1 MTTET
6 PLHFY
11 NDLADGYHLLFEN
24 WDRAVVNQSKVWHDL
39 FESLGEQDMQPA
51 AEAETDNSYVIPTES
66 VENVTL
72 LDCSCGIGTQAI
84 GLAQRG
90 YLVTATDLS
99 PLSVERAKREAAR
112 LIGEDSAIQFGVADF
127 RSLEQ
132 DVTGTFDIVL
142 SADNALPH
150 LLTDTDLRFALSNMR
165 AKLNQGGLL
174 AISLRDYD
182 ELVSNK
188 PQTTP
193 LRVMDEGKRIVF
205 QVWDWDSTDLEASDG
220 EAYTL
225 QQFTLT
231 ESNGSWDTTCH
242 NVRYRA
248 LIRSEL
254 TSLLTEAGFTDIQ
267 WHMPEETHYY
277 QPIVTARR

>member
-1 MTTET
+1 MTRET
-6 PLHFY
+6 PLNFY

-39 FESLGEQDMQPA
+39 FVSLRRQGMPPA
-51 AEAETDNSYVIPTES
+51 DETKVENDYVIPKDNAQGVS
-66 VENVTL
+66 L

-90 YLVTATDLS
+90 YRVTATDLS

-112 LIGEDSAIQFGVADF
+112 LIGEESGIQFGVADF
-127 RSLEQ
+127 RSLVQ
-132 DVTGTFDIVL
+132 DVIGTFDIVL

-150 LLTDTDLRFALSNMR
+150 LLTDADLCLALNNMWL
-165 AKLNQGGLL
+165 KLKDGGLL
-174 AISLRDYD
+174 TISLRNYD

-193 LRVMDEGKRIVF
+193 LRVLDEGKRMVF
-205 QVWDWDSTDLEASDG
+205 QVWDWNSIDSDASDG

-225 QQFTLT
+225 KQFTLT
-231 ESNGSWDTTCH
+231 ESNGTWSTTCH
-242 NVRYRA
+242 TVRYRA
-248 LIRSEL
+248 LLRSEL
-254 TSLLTEAGFTDIQ
+254 TRLLEGAGFTDIR
-267 WHMPEETHYY
+267 WHMPEESYYY

>member
-1 MTTET
+1 MARET
-6 PLHFY
+6 PLNFY

-39 FESLGEQDMQPA
+39 FVSLRRQGMPPA
-51 AEAETDNSYVIPTES
+51 DETKVENDYVIPKDNAQGVS
-66 VENVTL
+66 L

-90 YLVTATDLS
+90 YRVTATDLS

-112 LIGEDSAIQFGVADF
+112 LIGEESGIQFGVADF

-205 QVWDWDSTDLEASDG
+205 QVWDWDSTDSEASDG

-225 QQFTLT
+225 KQFTLK
-231 ESNGSWDTTCH
+231 EINGSWDNTCH
-242 NVRYRA
+242 TVRYRA
-248 LIRSEL
+248 LTRNEL
-254 TSLLTEAGFTDIQ
+254 TNLLTEAGFTDIQ
-267 WHMPEETHYY
+267 WHMPEESGYY

>member
-1 MTTET
+1 MTRET
-6 PLHFY
+6 PLNFY

-39 FESLGEQDMQPA
+39 FVSLRRQGMPPA
-51 AEAETDNSYVIPTES
+51 DETKVENDYVIPKDNAQGVS
-66 VENVTL
+66 L

-90 YLVTATDLS
+90 YRVTATDLS

-112 LIGEDSAIQFGVADF
+112 LIGEESGIQFGVADF
-127 RSLEQ
+127 RSLVQ
-132 DVTGTFDIVL
+132 DVIGTFDIVL

-150 LLTDTDLRFALSNMR
+150 LLTDADLCLALNNMWL
-165 AKLNQGGLL
+165 KLKDGGLL
-174 AISLRDYD
+174 TISLRNYD

-193 LRVMDEGKRIVF
+193 LRFFDEGKRIVF
-205 QVWDWDSTDLEASDG
+205 QVWDWNSIDSDASDG

-225 QQFTLT
+225 KQFTLT
-231 ESNGSWDTTCH
+231 ESNGTWSTTCH
-242 NVRYRA
+242 TVRYRA
-248 LIRSEL
+248 LLRSEL
-254 TSLLTEAGFTDIQ
+254 TRLLVGAGFTDIQ
-267 WHMPEETHYY
+267 WHMPEESHYY

>member
-1 MTTET
+1 MTRET
-6 PLHFY
+6 PLNFY

-39 FESLGEQDMQPA
+39 FVSLRRQGMPPA
-51 AEAETDNSYVIPTES
+51 DETKVENDYVIPKDNAQGVS
-66 VENVTL
+66 L

-90 YLVTATDLS
+90 YRVTATDLS

-112 LIGEDSAIQFGVADF
+112 LIGEESRIQFGVADF

-193 LRVMDEGKRIVF
+193 LRVMDEGKRIAF
-205 QVWDWDSTDLEASDG
+205 QVWDWDSTDSEASDG

-225 QQFTLT
+225 KQFTLK
-231 ESNGSWDTTCH
+231 EINGSWDTTCH
-242 NVRYRA
+242 TVRYRA
-248 LIRSEL
+248 LTRNEL

-267 WHMPEETHYY
+267 WHMPEESGYY